1 MDLNKKVTVLTP
13 NGRRQNIK
21 ITPSTTLL
29 QILEEA
35 SEKHGFPS
43 DEYGLKSH
51 NKELDLMQM
60 FRFTGLP
67 NNCLL
72 EMFECTKKR
81 VESTADIC
89 VQLENGNRCQGQFSP
104 STCLW
109 DILSKVCPEYIGS
122 DMSPVVIYMRKEIF
136 GEELKQT
143 TLKSLGV
150 TGGRTM
156 MRLVNKNPD
165 EIKTQAGVYVP
176 PEVKEEPKTDEV
188 KPVRKQPS
196 KGGFSITSELVQSLK
211 KQETMEDV
219 VPEPKEE
226 STDMPES
233 TESKPE
239 PPKVVYDWGTGA
251 GRSMMSTETSEADND
266 TNQNEM
272 EIEPEVNVI
281 GERNAV
287 IYSLDSTQKQMEDL
301 PDSFFDLTVNDLKL
315 VLRDLKKITEGN
327 DDAPLLTAKMREI
340 EENSSLLRKLAQ
352 YKQCIIRVQ
361 FPDRN
366 VLQGV
371 FKPTDKVE
379 DVVSFVRPFLTNEDL
394 DFHLFTVPPKKLL
407 PHDKTLLEVNCIP
420 NAVLHFGVN
429 ECDALPSLL
438 SYLKKNY
445 LMQLTSPEGA
455 FYIASKS
462 RLIRGAEDSESNNST
477 KNVSNSPGPSTGAI
491 PKRPRNDNVRKSASP
506 NRNSSDVPK
515 WFKPSN

>member
-35 SEKHGFPS
+35 CAKHGFAC

-51 NKELDLMQM
+51 NKEQDLMQM

-72 EMFECTKKR
+72 EMFECSKKR
-81 VESTADIC
+81 VESTAEIC
-89 VQLENGNRCQGQFSP
+89 IQLEDGSRRQGRFSP
-104 STCLW
+104 GNFLW
-109 DILSKVCPEYIGS
+109 DVLSNVCPEKITT

-136 GEELKQT
+136 GDDLKQT
-143 TLKSLGV
+143 TLKTLGI

-165 EIKTQAGVYVP
+165 DIKTQAGVYVP
-176 PEVKEEPKTDEV
+176 PEVKDEPKESKTDEV
-188 KPVRKQPS
+188 KVMSKQPS

-211 KQETMEDV
+211 KKETVD
-219 VPEPKEE
+219 
-226 STDMPES
+226 
-233 TESKPE
+233 ESKQTEE
-239 PPKVVYDWGTGA
+239 PVDIPKIERKVEKPGVVYDWGTGS
-251 GRSMMSTETSEADND
+251 GRSINSNEITEMEEQD
-266 TNQNEM
+266 QNEM
-272 EIEPEVNVI
+272 EVEPEVNVI

-327 DDAPLLTAKMREI
+327 DDAPLVTAKMREI
-340 EENSSLLRKLAQ
+340 EENSSLLRKIAQ
-352 YKQCIIRVQ
+352 YKQCIIRIQ

-366 VLQGV
+366 VLQGI
-371 FKPTDKVE
+371 FKPTDKIE
-379 DVVSFVRPFLTNEDL
+379 DVISFVRKFITNEDL

-407 PHDKTLLEVNCIP
+407 PKDKTLLEVNCIP
-420 NAVLHFGVN
+420 TAVLHFGVS
-429 ECDALPSLL
+429 ETDALPSML
-438 SYLKKNY
+438 SYLKKQF
-445 LMQLTSPEGA
+445 LLQLTSPEGA

-462 RLIRGAEDSESNNST
+462 RLIRGADESDSKSSKIMGST
-477 KNVSNSPGPSTGAI
+477 APGPSTGAI
-491 PKRPRNDNVRKSASP
+491 PKRPRNDNVGQSSSP
-506 NRNSSDVPK
+506 SRNDSDIPK
-515 WFKPSN
+515 WFRPN

>member
-13 NGRRQNIK
+13 NGRRQNVK

-35 SEKHGFPS
+35 SSKHGFSS

-89 VQLENGNRCQGQFSP
+89 VQLENGSRCQGQFSP

-109 DILSKVCPEYIGS
+109 DVLSKSCPEEIGA
-122 DMSPVVIYMRKEIF
+122 DKSPVVIYMRKEIF

-143 TLKSLGV
+143 SLKSLGI

-165 EIKTQAGVYVP
+165 DIKTQAGVYIP
-176 PEVKEEPKTDEV
+176 PEVKEEPKALKTDDRPV
-188 KPVRKQPS
+188 KKQPS

-211 KQETMEDV
+211 NQEKMEADV
-219 VPEPKEE
+219 EPKPKEE
-226 STDMPES
+226 AETP
-233 TESKPE
+233 TESEIKTE
-239 PPKVVYDWGTGA
+239 PPKPKYDWGTGV
-251 GRSMMSTETSEADND
+251 GRTMNSNQASEVEDE
-266 TNQNEM
+266 TNQDEM
-272 EIEPEVNVI
+272 DVEPEVNVI

-315 VLRDLKKITEGN
+315 VLRDLKKITEGS

-340 EENSSLLRKLAQ
+340 EENSSLLRKIAQ

-361 FPDRN
+361 FPDRH
-366 VLQGV
+366 VLQGI

-379 DVVSFVRPFLTNEDL
+379 DVVGFVRGFLANENL
-394 DFHLFTVPPKKLL
+394 DFHLFTIPPKKLL
-407 PHDKTLLEVNCIP
+407 PNEVTLLEANCIP

-429 ECDALPSLL
+429 ETDALPTLV
-438 SYLKKNY
+438 SYLKNEH
-445 LMQLTSPEGA
+445 LLQLTSPEGA

-462 RLIRGAEDSESNNST
+462 RLIRGAEESEGVTSEKTSNL
-477 KNVSNSPGPSTGAI
+477 PGSSTGAV
-491 PKRPRNDNVRKSASP
+491 PKRPRKET
-506 NRNSSDVPK
+506 SSDIPK